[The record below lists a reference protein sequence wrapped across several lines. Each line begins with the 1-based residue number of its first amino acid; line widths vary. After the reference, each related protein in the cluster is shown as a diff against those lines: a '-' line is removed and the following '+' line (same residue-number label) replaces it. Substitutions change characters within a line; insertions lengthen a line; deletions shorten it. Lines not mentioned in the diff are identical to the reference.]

1 MGGAV
6 ATRSWPALA
15 GFAIVV
21 AHLPQFLHRLLDG
34 DEAIYGSIAVL
45 TNLGGGL
52 YGDGGVDNKPPG
64 TFWIYALTFRVFR
77 AYQTWAV
84 HAAAFI
90 ARAVTCSPIYL
101 RALALAPPS
110 AGLLAALPYGVLPP

>member
-45 TNLGGGL
+45 MNLGGGL
-52 YGDGGVDNKPPG
+52 YGDGGVDNKPPAI
-64 TFWIYALTFRVFR
+64 FWIYALTFRVGTVDFSNLFDVAVSGSGFLLFALYLSVAFGRLYGQR
-77 AYQTWAV
+77 AS
-84 HAAAFI
+84 AAAEQV
-90 ARAVTCSPIYL
+90 R
-101 RALALAPPS
+101 
-110 AGLLAALPYGVLPP
+110 